1 MNERKD
7 ILERVKH
14 LIKENSEIKERFNGS
29 EIKLATNMAD
39 YIIKT
44 NQKEPFAEFQR
55 QKTEL
60 ENGLER

>member
-14 LIKENSEIKERFNGS
+14 LMKENSEIKERFNGS
-29 EIKLATNMAD
+29 EIKLATDMAD

-55 QKTEL
+55 QK
-60 ENGLER
+60 NRA